1 MEKNMPATHETID
14 AVKIE
19 QPRVRVLPDG
29 RMTREDAATYLGH
42 KPKTLAMW
50 QLQGRGPRSV
60 LVGGRRVHPRRGR
73 LDAPAQM
80 ETPPC
85 RGRRFKG
92 ICDRWRD

>member
-1 MEKNMPATHETID
+1 MLAAQETVD

-29 RMTREDAATYLGH
+29 RMTREDAAIYLGR

-60 LVGGRRVHPRRGR
+60 LVGGRRFYFKAD
-73 LDAPAQM
+73 LDAFI
-80 ETPPC
+80 
-85 RGRRFKG
+85 RGEAA
-92 ICDRWRD
+92 